1 MDDTDFSLNF
11 GSKNKHKKDKADA
24 TKIVSTPTSE
34 ADLNRIII
42 SRPTTED
49 TYENCPRA
57 GIALILNHKDV
68 KGHKQRVGTER
79 DRDAIQKSLLGY
91 GFDVR
96 TYNDLTFAE
105 INDLLKEVAREDHS
119 QNDCFALVV
128 MSHGDE
134 GKVYAKDM
142 AYPVERLWNPF
153 LGDSCKTLVNKPKL
167 FFIQACRGSNVERA
181 VEFSGIVVM
190 TRELAPAAAPAAQP
204 ITYAIPSTADMLAFY
219 STFESFYSFR
229 NVEVGSWF
237 IQSLC
242 QVLDSA
248 ASNEA
253 SQPEGVD
260 LLRLL
265 TAVNRK
271 VAYEYQS
278 NTKNEALNQMKEMPN
293 FMSTLTK
300 TFNLRVKPKASSA
313 TN

>member
-1 MDDTDFSLNF
+1 MDDTDFSLF
-11 GSKNKHKKDKADA
+11 GDKKKHKKDKADA
-24 TKIVSTPTSE
+24 TLVAKTPTSE
-34 ADLNRIII
+34 LDLKRIII
-42 SRPTTED
+42 SRPTSDD

-57 GIALILNHKDV
+57 GIALILNHRDV
-68 KGHKQRVGTER
+68 KGQKARVGTER
-79 DRDAIQKSLLGY
+79 DRDDMKLTLQGF

-96 TYNDLTFAE
+96 PYDDLTFSD
-105 INDLLKEVAREDHS
+105 INDLLKEVALEDHS
-119 QNDCFALVV
+119 QNDCFVLVV
-128 MSHGDE
+128 MSHGTE

-153 LGDSCKTLVNKPKL
+153 LGDKCKTLKNKPKL
-167 FFIQACRGSNVERA
+167 FFIQACRGENLEKA
-181 VEFSGIVVM
+181 VEFSSFAVM
-190 TRELAPAAAPAAQP
+190 TRELVPQSVAPVAQP
-204 ITYAIPSTADMLAFY
+204 ITYAIPSTADMLVFY
-219 STFESFYSFR
+219 STFDKFFSFR
-229 NVEVGSWF
+229 NVDDGSWF

-242 QVLDSA
+242 RVLDVA

-253 SQPEGVD
+253 SQPEGAE

-300 TFNLRVKPKASSA
+300 TFYLRVKPK
-313 TN
+313 T